1 MLFRSVKDTIITI
14 TQPAQITGTLTA
26 SNSCPGGPIDLT
38 FNAASGTGPFT
49 VVINGTTYNNVS
61 NGGIINT
68 GVIANTAPVSIWAPS
83 TVGSTPGIVDNLA
96 IEVGV
101 KFRANVAGQITGI
114 RFYKLPGNSPPP
126 ATPHTGSLWTSTGTL
141 LATATFSGETASG
154 WQQVTFST
162 PVTITPGVT
171 YVASYYTAV
180 GNYAVDPAYFN
191 NSGVTNAGGTLTA
204 LRTGVDGG
212 NGVFKYVT
220 GGGFPDQSFNGG
232 NYWVDVV
239 FNNTAGVNLFNLTS
253 ITSATGCN
261 TTANPIHTVTVG
273 IVPVGVAVVKTNLAC
288 LENTNGTFTITGSGG
303 ATPYTYSINGGS
315 SYQSSGSFTGQSAGS
330 YAIRVRDVNG
340 CIKDTTVSIGVEVAT
355 WTGAVSSDW
364 HTAGN
369 WTTGQVPTS
378 STHVIIPAG
387 TPICLISSSNAQA
400 ASVQVKTGAQPGEVR
415 TENNRTLLIAGK
427 CSILPP
433 G

>member
-1 MLFRSVKDTIITI
+1 M
-14 TQPAQITGTLTA
+14 
-26 SNSCPGGPIDLT
+26 
-38 FNAASGTGPFT
+38 
-49 VVINGTTYNNVS
+49 
-61 NGGIINT
+61 
-68 GVIANTAPVSIWAPS
+68 
-83 TVGSTPGIVDNLA
+83 
-96 IEVGV
+96 
-101 KFRANVAGQITGI
+101 
-114 RFYKLPGNSPPP
+114 
-126 ATPHTGSLWTSTGTL
+126 
-141 LATATFSGETASG
+141 
-154 WQQVTFST
+154 
-162 PVTITPGVT
+162 
-171 YVASYYTAV
+171 
-180 GNYAVDPAYFN
+180 
-191 NSGVTNAGGTLTA
+191 
-204 LRTGVDGG
+204 
-212 NGVFKYVT
+212 T

-253 ITSATGCN
+253 ITSAIGCN

-273 IVPVGVAVVKTNLAC
+273 IVPVGVTVVKTNLTC

-315 SYQSSGSFTGQSAGS
+315 SYQSSGSFTGLSAGS

-340 CIKDTTVSIGVEVAT
+340 CIKDTTVSIGVEVAA

-369 WTTGQVPTS
+369 WSTGQVPTS

-387 TPICLISSSNAQA
+387 TPICLISNSNAQA

-415 TENNRTLLIAGK
+415 TENNRTLLIAGN
-427 CSILPP
+427 CSSLPP